1 MIKNLSIN
9 NSSVTKIDKK
19 LIHKIVKKLAGD
31 LSFKIYGIQ
40 INFINS
46 KEITEINRKYLK
58 HNYSTDIIAFNYS
71 ETKSEIDGEI
81 YISVEDAASN
91 SIKFEVTFVEEI
103 LRLVIHGFLHLVG
116 YNDNNSTNK
125 VIMKRLENKL
135 FNQYRVLVS

>member
-1 MIKNLSIN
+1 VIKNLSIN
-9 NSSVTKIDKK
+9 NSSGTKIDKK
-19 LIHKIVKKLAGD
+19 LIHKIVKKLSED
-31 LSFKIYGIQ
+31 LNFKISGIQ

-58 HNYSTDIIAFNYS
+58 HNYSTDIITFNYS
-71 ETKSEIDGEI
+71 DTKSEIDGEI

-135 FNQYRVLVS
+135 FNQYKVLVS

>member
-1 MIKNLSIN
+1 MIKNLSVNNTGAVKIN
-9 NSSVTKIDKK
+9 KK
-19 LIHKIVKKLAGD
+19 LIHKIVKKLTED
-31 LSFKIYGIQ
+31 LNFKILGMQ

-46 KEITEINRKYLK
+46 KEITDINRKYLK
-58 HNYSTDIIAFNYS
+58 HNYSTDIITFNYS